1 MRGRRAAAALAVAAA
16 LSAAC
21 SGPARDAQPSALD
34 ASSRP
39 SDAPDERARAAA
51 RAFLDQYVEPDGRVV
66 RHDQGG
72 DTVSEGQSYAL
83 LLADVVDD
91 GELADRVAAWTR
103 EHLRRPDGLF
113 SYLAGADGRVRDEQA
128 ASDGDVVIAWA
139 LARDGDVPTELV
151 RSVLA
156 SEVVRRD
163 DLTLLAAGPWAT
175 GEPATLNPSYWV
187 QPAYVALAEET
198 GDPAWQALAGDV
210 REAVLDVTD
219 GGRLLPP
226 DWARA
231 DGTTLSSSP
240 APSGAVAEV
249 RYSLDAQRTV
259 VWLATSCS
267 EQDRALAARWWP
279 VLRRSP
285 AALAL
290 SPDGQVL
297 DSGSHPLP
305 LVASAAAADAAGDV
319 GERDRLLDEAAAQD
333 GRRPT
338 YYGSAWV
345 ALGRALLQTD
355 LLEECS

>member
-1 MRGRRAAAALAVAAA
+1 MRSRRAAAAAALVAA
-16 LSAAC
+16 LGAAC
-21 SGPARDAQPSALD
+21 SGAAGDQPAAPDRDDSPRDGA
-34 ASSRP
+34 
-39 SDAPDERARAAA
+39 DERARAAA
-51 RAFLDQYVEPDGRVV
+51 QAFLEQYVEPDGRVV
-66 RHDQGG
+66 RRDQGG

-83 LLADVVDD
+83 LLADVVGD
-91 GELADRVAAWTR
+91 GELARRVATWTT

-139 LARDGDVPTELV
+139 LARGGDVPAELV
-151 RSVLA
+151 GSVLA
-156 SEVVRRD
+156 SEVVRPG
-163 DLTLLAAGPWAT
+163 DLTVLAAGPWAT

-187 QPAYVALAEET
+187 QPAYAALADET
-198 GDPAWQALAGDV
+198 GDPAWQELAGDV
-210 REAVLDVTD
+210 REAVLEVTGD
-219 GGRLLPP
+219 GRLLPP

-231 DGTTLSSSP
+231 DGATLTASP
-240 APSGAVAEV
+240 APSGAVPDV

-259 VWLATSCS
+259 VWLATSCD

-290 SPDGQVL
+290 SPEGDVV

-319 GERDRLLDEAAAQD
+319 GERDRLLDEAAAED

-345 ALGRALLQTD
+345 ALGRVLLQTD